1 MIDITMTEK
10 TLFEIKEHKVESC
23 HIREYAGST
32 INQEEI
38 LHLHVKQYTP
48 LDNFK
53 ASSITENAVTI
64 IATHGAGIPKELYE
78 PLWDDLYEQLNER
91 GVAIRGIW
99 VADAAGLGLSGLI
112 DEGKLSNDY
121 SWMDHSRDLLLMI
134 NQFRKEMPRPIVG
147 IGHSFGGCQ
156 ITNLAYLHPRLFTTL
171 ILMDPVIQLSP
182 PPMGFGTDMLGGV
195 NYTTYRQDIW
205 PNRKAAAESQAKV
218 SKNWDPRVL
227 NQMIKFGYR
236 DLPTTLYPDLP
247 SDADSADPPV
257 TLTTNKYQ
265 DAFVQLR
272 ENFSA
277 RQPDGRIKINHIT
290 HADMDP
296 LAAFVPLYRPEPRST
311 FYRLPSL
318 RPSVLWLVGE
328 KTYLRLDEMREGIKV
343 TGTGVGGSGGIPD
356 GRVKEIVMSK
366 QGHLFP
372 FEATSQT
379 AKECSEW
386 LAAELETFRETEKQ
400 WRESRKHMT
409 VRDHM
414 VPSQKWLQVVKRPS
428 RQKNKL

>member
-1 MIDITMTEK
+1 MTENPI
-10 TLFEIKEHKVESC
+10 FEIKEHKVETC
-23 HIREYAGST
+23 HVREYAGST
-32 INQEEI
+32 INQEEV

-48 LDNFK
+48 LANFN
-53 ASSITENAVTI
+53 APPIAEDAVTI
-64 IATHGAGIPKELYE
+64 VATHGAGIPKELYE
-78 PLWDDLYEQLNER
+78 PLWDDLYEQLKER

-99 VADAAGLGLSGLI
+99 VADAAGLGFSGLM
-112 DEGKLSNDY
+112 DEGKLSNEYKGVTLIID
-121 SWMDHSRDLLLMI
+121 
-134 NQFRKEMPRPIVG
+134 
-147 IGHSFGGCQ
+147 

-182 PPMGFGTDMLGGV
+182 PPMGFGTDTLGGV

-205 PNRKAAAESQAKV
+205 PNRKAAAESQAKA

-227 NQMIKFGYR
+227 NKMIEYGYR

-247 SDADSADPPV
+247 SDADPVDPPV

-277 RQPDGRIKINHIT
+277 RQPDGRIKINRTT

-318 RPSVLWLVGE
+318 RPSCLWLVGD

-343 TGTGVGGSGGIPD
+343 TGTDVGGSGGIPD
-356 GRVKEIVMSK
+356 GRVKEVVMNK

-379 AKECSEW
+379 AKKCAEW
-386 LAAELETFRETEKQ
+386 LAVELDTFRETEEK
-400 WRESRKHMT
+400 WRESRKDMS
-409 VRDHM
+409 VQDHM
-414 VPSQKWLQVVKRPS
+414 VPSQKWLEVVKRPS